1 MTSLGTLW
9 RTVRHLKLSQVVGRV
24 IFRLRRPKPQTAP
37 PPPRPSWIGP
47 WVLPATRR
55 PSLLGPQRFSFL
67 GVEGEL
73 AELGWHGSGAEKLW
87 RYNQHYFDDLNALGA
102 DARRSWHS
110 ALLENWL
117 KGNPP
122 AVGDGWEP
130 YPTSLRICNW
140 LKARASGL
148 ELPPL
153 VWHSLAV
160 QARWLTQRLEW
171 HLLGNHLFVNAKAL
185 VLAGL
190 AFEGDEA
197 AAWLKQGLAI
207 LRGQLPEQVL
217 PDGGQFERSPM
228 YHALALEDLLD
239 LINAAQAA
247 QAAGLSDELA
257 TWRTTASKMLYWLRI
272 MTHPDGRLARFNDS
286 ADGIAPC
293 NAELER
299 YAAELGLEA
308 AKPEELTTGSH
319 SASTGGGERQES
331 GAQAVAAPTTLI
343 TTQPLTLLHL
353 RESGYVR
360 AAWGPAVAIL
370 DVAPVGP
377 DYLPGH
383 AHADTLSFEL
393 SLHGRL
399 VIVNGGT
406 SCYGTSARRL
416 EERGTAAHSTVK
428 VAGQNSSEVWSGF
441 RVGRRARTL
450 DVRVAAAQ
458 VSASHDGYCWLPGK
472 PLHTRTW
479 RFLEVG
485 LEVEDRVSASGLP
498 AVARYHLEPAFTL
511 QPESPIVWRVMAGS
525 ELLARVHVQLGRGS
539 AEASTFA
546 PEFGM
551 VLPTQCLVVECD
563 GGCALTLWT
572 WHSSK
577 PVGAGLTAAP

>member
-9 RTVRHLKLSQVVGRV
+9 RTVRYLKLGQMTGRV
-24 IFRLRRPKPQTAP
+24 AFRLRRPKPDTAP
-37 PPPRPSWIGP
+37 PPPLRPWSGTWA
-47 WVLPATRR
+47 LPAARR

-73 AELGWHGSGAEKLW
+73 AALGWHGPGAEKLW

-102 DARRSWHS
+102 EGRRGWHT
-110 ALLENWL
+110 ALLEHWL
-117 KGNPP
+117 AGNPP
-122 AVGDGWEP
+122 ATGDGWEP

-148 ELPPL
+148 ELPTAA
-153 VWHSLAV
+153 WNSLAV
-160 QARWLTQRLEW
+160 QARWLTKRLEW

-190 AFEGDEA
+190 AFDGEEA
-197 AAWLKQGLAI
+197 ATWLTQGLAI
-207 LRGQLPEQVL
+207 LREQLPEQVL

-247 QAAGLSDELA
+247 QAPGLKDQLV
-257 TWRTTASKMLYWLRI
+257 TWRAVAEKMLHWLWV
-272 MTHPDGRLARFNDS
+272 MTHPDGKLARFNDS

-299 YAAELGLEA
+299 YAAALGVEA
-308 AKPEELTTGSH
+308 APSPLP
-319 SASTGGGERQES
+319 A
-331 GAQAVAAPTTLI
+331 
-343 TTQPLTLLHL
+343 TQPIALVHL

-360 AAWGPAVAIL
+360 AAWGPAVAML

-393 SLHGRL
+393 SLQGRL
-399 VIVNGGT
+399 FIVNGGT

-416 EERGTAAHSTVK
+416 QERGTAAHSTVQ

-441 RVGRRARTL
+441 RVGRRARPL
-450 DVRVAAAQ
+450 NLEVGAAH
-458 VSASHDGYCWLPGK
+458 VSASHDGYRWLPGK
-472 PLHTRTW
+472 PLHTRAW
-479 RFLEVG
+479 RIVEGG
-485 LEVEDRVSASGLP
+485 LEVEDRVSAPGLP
-498 AVARYHLEPAFTL
+498 AVARYHLAPGLTL
-511 QPESPIVWRVMAGS
+511 QVESPNVWRVMAGS
-525 ELLARVHVQLGRGS
+525 ELLARVHVQQGQGS

-546 PEFGM
+546 PEFGV
-551 VLPTQCLVVECD
+551 VLPTQCLMVACE
-563 GGCALTLWT
+563 GGRALTRWT
-572 WHSSK
+572 WHHRQT
-577 PVGAGLTAAP
+577 VGDVLIAAPQAH